1 VTKGVA
7 LSKNPSTICFR
18 FFICYFFIS
27 IKKKVVGWTCT
38 CLPNKLSY
46 YIKHLYVNRKK
57 PPVSLGKDP
66 ERINIILKC
75 QIAKLLSACGWVFFF
90 CRGPPGYVNS
100 VKLKAATVPHH
111 HCSYSNAAA
120 VVRDS
125 VSRSGERG
133 TASWRKSVQNALVY
147 C

>member
-1 VTKGVA
+1 VDGV
-7 LSKNPSTICFR
+7 
-18 FFICYFFIS
+18 
-27 IKKKVVGWTCT
+27 
-38 CLPNKLSY
+38 
-46 YIKHLYVNRKK
+46 
-57 PPVSLGKDP
+57 
-66 ERINIILKC
+66 
-75 QIAKLLSACGWVFFF
+75 FF

-147 C
+147 IVNALLPASHTFGVLFLLSKNVEVGS